1 MIRFVIILRI
11 VGADH
16 EGTKRDHTLK
26 LFEIEITSLTNFVT
40 MQSGASLCSR
50 QTEAALLACYSS
62 SFALITFNDF

>member
-40 MQSGASLCSR
+40 MQSEASLCSR

-62 SFALITFNDF
+62 SLALITFNDF